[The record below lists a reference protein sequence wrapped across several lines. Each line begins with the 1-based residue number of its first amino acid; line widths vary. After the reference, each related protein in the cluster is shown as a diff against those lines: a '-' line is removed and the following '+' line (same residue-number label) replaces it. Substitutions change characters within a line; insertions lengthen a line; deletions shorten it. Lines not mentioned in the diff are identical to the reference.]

1 MEDVSLG
8 EVESGVLAGDVAVVG
23 GVVVEQRAQPHSG
36 MGCGLVGILLLLI
49 IMILDI
55 GLLDN
60 IWQL

>member
-36 MGCGLVGILLLLI
+36 VGCGFVGILLQ
-49 IMILDI
+49 
-55 GLLDN
+55 G
-60 IWQL
+60 